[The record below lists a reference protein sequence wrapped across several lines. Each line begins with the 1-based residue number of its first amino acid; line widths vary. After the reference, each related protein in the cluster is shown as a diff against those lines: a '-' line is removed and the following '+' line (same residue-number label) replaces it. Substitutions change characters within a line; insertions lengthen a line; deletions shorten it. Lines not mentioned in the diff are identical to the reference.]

1 MSALM
6 KRTVRV
12 TIIKEIEIELAPTF
26 FGSMTQGEYL
36 AEFSK
41 SLFPIDGI
49 DDIFKF
55 AAQMAALYGGG
66 MTHDGLGLLSEYHSN
81 YPRAPDVKFKLLDE
95 ETEEDFVEVVFPE
108 GDPS

>member
-36 AEFSK
+36 A
-41 SLFPIDGI
+41 
-49 DDIFKF
+49 
-55 AAQMAALYGGG
+55 
-66 MTHDGLGLLSEYHSN
+66 
-81 YPRAPDVKFKLLDE
+81 
-95 ETEEDFVEVVFPE
+95 
-108 GDPS
+108 